1 MKTQT
6 LYLIPGTKTREP
18 FASFDKDE
26 LTERCAHLHYG
37 EIHSLEARGDTSG
50 YPDGLLPGLG
60 HMARNLLRDGK
71 KFDLD
76 LELHLEFQDREGV
89 IVITRGKAELLKAIK
104 DAYDQGP
111 TYATGI
117 LTRETINFGS
127 MLDLDIAIGHALKNR
142 AEKAKLIE
150 AQSGDGLNRDS
161 YDRERSS

>member
-18 FASFDKDE
+18 FASFDLEE
-26 LTERCAHLHYG
+26 LTQRCEHLVYG
-37 EIHSLEARGDTSG
+37 EIHKLEARGDTSG
-50 YPDGLLPGLG
+50 YPESLIPGLA
-60 HMARNLLRDGK
+60 HMARNLLQDGK

-142 AEKAKLIE
+142 AEKAKLAG
-150 AQSGDGLNRDS
+150 AQA
-161 YDRERSS
+161 